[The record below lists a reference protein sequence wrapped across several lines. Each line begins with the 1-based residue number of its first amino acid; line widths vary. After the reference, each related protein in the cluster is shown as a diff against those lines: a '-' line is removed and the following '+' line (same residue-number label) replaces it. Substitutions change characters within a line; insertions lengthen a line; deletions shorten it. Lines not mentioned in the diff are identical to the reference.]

1 MIYPV
6 RTSPGYYETESS
18 GYFPSWNYYYDKHQC
33 IPNYVAVLGC
43 EMGEN
48 TLDDTLL
55 ADGYEVLWERR
66 QSNSH
71 GIFKQ
76 IRYFVKGTNMIEVY
90 YCFTTEEKVSSEDL
104 LEEMAP
110 EWNATSS
117 DDMPNGYKVFE
128 DNQPGFVYKSSD
140 VRFYYQDYTEVEQI
154 VKTCHATVLKAI
166 PAGSISLIIKGEAG
180 LRTQSFTTKIDDFD
194 VSLHYGESF
203 KHTYD
208 VIVKRLNTKFDK
220 GIVLFHGVPGCGK
233 TSLVKLLTKH
243 VKDKEVIFV
252 PPYLIESIGS
262 PDFIPFLL
270 QHPNAILVI
279 EDAEK
284 VLLSRDM
291 NEGSS
296 QGVSSLLNISDGILG
311 DCLNIQVICT
321 FNTKKDKIDSALL
334 RDGRLIA
341 LHEFGLLTSDESNK
355 LLQHLGKDHV
365 ATAPMTLASIYGVGT
380 EILQHKVEQQS
391 SIGFKRY

>member
-1 MIYPV
+1 M
-6 RTSPGYYETESS
+6 
-18 GYFPSWNYYYDKHQC
+18 
-33 IPNYVAVLGC
+33 
-43 EMGEN
+43 
-48 TLDDTLL
+48 
-55 ADGYEVLWERR
+55 
-66 QSNSH
+66 
-71 GIFKQ
+71 
-76 IRYFVKGTNMIEVY
+76 
-90 YCFTTEEKVSSEDL
+90 
-104 LEEMAP
+104 
-110 EWNATSS
+110 
-117 DDMPNGYKVFE
+117 
-128 DNQPGFVYKSSD
+128 
-140 VRFYYQDYTEVEQI
+140 
-154 VKTCHATVLKAI
+154 
-166 PAGSISLIIKGEAG
+166 
-180 LRTQSFTTKIDDFD
+180 
-194 VSLHYGESF
+194 
-203 KHTYD
+203 
-208 VIVKRLNTKFDK
+208 
-220 GIVLFHGVPGCGK
+220 
-233 TSLVKLLTKH
+233 
-243 VKDKEVIFV
+243 
-252 PPYLIESIGS
+252 
-262 PDFIPFLL
+262 
-270 QHPNAILVI
+270 I